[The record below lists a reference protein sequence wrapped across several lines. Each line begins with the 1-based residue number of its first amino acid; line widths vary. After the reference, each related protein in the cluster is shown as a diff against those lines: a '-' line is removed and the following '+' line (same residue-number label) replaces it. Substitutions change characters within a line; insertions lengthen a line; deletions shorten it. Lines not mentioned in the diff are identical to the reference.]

1 MGRYP
6 GISPSPTM
14 NTLLSLLLAGSAIAR
29 PSSDDTAA
37 VMTCVAGTSVASKL
51 EQAFTKCFGASARK
65 IGQAK
70 KMERMNKCY
79 SFAEIME
86 WAKNE
91 YSDDACVLMAIG
103 WMDDNMVMDEAT
115 MMADLSALDSAV
127 TDPLFKKGEQCMKI
141 GYESMIDEYK
151 MYICDDLQWE
161 QGEQLDMLAKH
172 ISGYECFLQLFEE
185 GCTNFIK
192 GDNREVD
199 LNRGDSKAVEET
211 MECVAGTPL
220 EAKMEMDEATMMA
233 DLGALD
239 STVTD
244 PLKNKGEKCAK

>member
-1 MGRYP
+1 MGRYS

-14 NTLLSLLLAGSAIAR
+14 NTLLPLLLAGSAR

-65 IGQAK
+65 IGQAR

-79 SFAEIME
+79 SYAEIME

-91 YSDDACVLMAIG
+91 YSDDACVLMSIG
-103 WMDDNMVMDEAT
+103 WMDDNMV
-115 MMADLSALDSAV
+115 
-127 TDPLFKKGEQCMKI
+127 
-141 GYESMIDEYK
+141 
-151 MYICDDLQWE
+151 
-161 QGEQLDMLAKH
+161 
-172 ISGYECFLQLFEE
+172 
-185 GCTNFIK
+185 
-192 GDNREVD
+192 
-199 LNRGDSKAVEET
+199 
-211 MECVAGTPL
+211 
-220 EAKMEMDEATMMA
+220 MDEATMMA

-244 PLKNKGEKCAK
+244 PLKNKGEKCAKIGYESMIDEYKMYMCDDLQWEQGEELDMLAKHVSGYEFFLRLFEEGCKNFIKA